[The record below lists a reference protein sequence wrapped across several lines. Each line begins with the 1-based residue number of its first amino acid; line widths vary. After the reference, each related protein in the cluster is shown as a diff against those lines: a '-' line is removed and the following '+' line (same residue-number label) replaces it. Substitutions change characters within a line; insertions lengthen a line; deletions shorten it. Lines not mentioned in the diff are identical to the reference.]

1 VTRIPATRD
10 VSLPG
15 GRRPSRSD
23 GRGWSRASAGEARI
37 AAFASPWQRPTDP
50 ARRTFS
56 SVAGRDGG
64 RALPSGRRPAAHG
77 KEGR

>member
-1 VTRIPATRD
+1 MTRIPATKD

-15 GRRPSRSD
+15 GRRPSPSD
-23 GRGWSRASAGEARI
+23 ARAWSRASAGDARPVRETSTS
-37 AAFASPWQRPTDP
+37 A
-50 ARRTFS
+50 ARRAFS
-56 SVAGRDGG
+56 PVAGRDGG